1 MIVGHSMPKQYMPHI
16 DLIKS
21 HMYALSGTFIVDYA
35 CISSYDD
42 FDIYDSILS
51 FKYKVTNNKK
61 QLEKVCDFLSS
72 CPEKYDWYI
81 KTRPE
86 VLLLEVPDILSL
98 STDSIHARV
107 RGYIG
112 TKKILFGCSVGGTGG
127 WSSFNINTIYSDN
140 KKYEWLDDVW
150 LDDHI
155 YIFNKYV
162 VDNGAFAILTPE
174 INKFLPWNY
183 DDKQD
188 ESIHNSVW
196 NHRNIKKNPIG
207 IHLIFKKIN
216 SNGDTTFSGESG
228 HVNIQP

>member
-1 MIVGHSMPKQYMPHI
+1 MPSQYIPHI
-16 DLIKS
+16 HTIKS
-21 HMYALSGTFIVDYA
+21 HMDALSGTFIVDYA
-35 CISSYDD
+35 CISSYND

-81 KTRPE
+81 KIRPE
-86 VLLLEVPDILSL
+86 VLLLELPDILSL

-112 TKKILFGCSVGGTGG
+112 SKKIFFGSSVGGNGG
-127 WSSFNINTIYSDN
+127 WSNLNNDCIYSEN
-140 KKYEWLDDVW
+140 ETHIC

-183 DDKQD
+183 DGRQD

-196 NHRNIKKNPIG
+196 NHRNIKKNPIR

-216 SNGDTTFSGESG
+216 SNGHTVFSGESG
-228 HVNIQP
+228 HINIQP